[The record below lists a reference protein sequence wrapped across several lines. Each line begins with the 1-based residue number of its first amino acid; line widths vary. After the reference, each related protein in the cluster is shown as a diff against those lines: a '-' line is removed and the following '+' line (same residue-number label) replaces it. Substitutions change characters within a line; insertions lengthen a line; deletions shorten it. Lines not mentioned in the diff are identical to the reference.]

1 MRRQQQNHLHQDQQS
16 RVFYELSALVLSL
29 LRSPLTPMPFSD
41 HSPAPARRPHPP
53 STSTSTTISPAGF
66 AWLMLG
72 ISVSLMLCGSV
83 TFFIGFMLMPWILCL
98 VMVFYVAGIVSTV
111 SMLGRSILCYAMA
124 PPSPRKD
131 IPEATQPFIGQ
142 NHMIGRILESPH
154 GNFYEEKSGSDR
166 GLDNVLE
173 NPVALEF
180 LRSSDLS
187 KDLTDHVYCILI
199 CEKKWEDC
207 FPFLSYIQ
215 FLSGLGRR
223 GSAQTL
229 LSEVPG
235 VPNLAACSCEFCLLR
250 LALTHSF
257 ALFVLFA
264 VSVLRILWDSVDVNT
279 YGDEEDGD
287 KSKEDYSVD
296 KNRYPTGLHVP
307 ELHHFA
313 PSWQLKQQPWT

>member
-1 MRRQQQNHLHQDQQS
+1 MTRQQQNHLHQDQQS

-131 IPEATQPFIGQ
+131 IP
-142 NHMIGRILESPH
+142 
-154 GNFYEEKSGSDR
+154 GNV
-166 GLDNVLE
+166 DNSCFKMLLKYVDMVSLSS
-173 NPVALEF
+173 
-180 LRSSDLS
+180 RSSDLS